1 MSCLKYWVW
10 LSTTNGVG
18 PVVAS
23 RLIEHFGSP
32 ENVYQADASR
42 YGEVCNVKSAI
53 FLDLAK
59 KNLEG
64 ANKILARCQQL
75 NYKVISLQDAEYPE
89 RLRNIYD
96 PPLVIYVR
104 GKLPIIDEE
113 VAVAI
118 VGTRDCTPYGISS
131 AENIGFLL
139 AQHGLLVV
147 TGLAKGI
154 DTAAARGALRGG
166 GRVVGVI
173 GSGIDVVYPR
183 GNTQLFD
190 DVAASGAIVSEYP
203 PGTPAFRSNFPARN
217 RIISGLSL
225 GVTVIE
231 APIRSGALIT
241 ATRAL
246 EQGRDV
252 FTLPGNVDMRSCEGS
267 NLLLREGAIPVLT
280 GEDIVNEYAELFPDK
295 IHCKTNRDTG
305 IPVADGEEY
314 PVNLNYS
321 MKKEHHN
328 SKKGNKNDKIEI
340 DNKTA
345 VDYIDLGVILSALE
359 GDEKTVA
366 ETIGAAVMHVDDITI
381 NSGLST
387 SQTLTALTMLEIGGY
402 IEREGYGKWKIS
414 ASTQRPT
421 QNLRM

>member
-1 MSCLKYWVW
+1 MSYLKYWIW
-10 LSTTNGVG
+10 LSTTSGVG
-18 PVVAS
+18 PVIAS

-32 ENVYQADASR
+32 ENVYNADASR
-42 YGEVCNVKSAI
+42 YREARDVMSANFHELSKKS
-53 FLDLAK
+53 LDGANRILAK
-59 KNLEG
+59 
-64 ANKILARCQQL
+64 CQQL
-75 NYKVISLQDAEYPE
+75 NYQVISLQDAEYPE

-96 PPLVIYVR
+96 PPLVLYAR
-104 GKLPIIDEE
+104 GKLPAIDEE
-113 VAVAI
+113 AAVAI
-118 VGTRDCTPYGISS
+118 VGTRDCTPYGIMS

-139 AQHGLLVV
+139 AQRGLLVV

-173 GSGIDVVYPR
+173 GSGIDVVYPLK
-183 GNTQLFD
+183 NAQLFD
-190 DVAASGAIVSEYP
+190 DVAGAGAIVSEYP
-203 PGTPAFRSNFPARN
+203 PGTPAYRSNFPARN

-267 NLLLREGAIPVLT
+267 NLLLREGAIPILS
-280 GEDIVNEYAELFPDK
+280 GEDIVSEYAELFPDK
-295 IHCKTNRDTG
+295 IHDNTNGDTCDT
-305 IPVADGEEY
+305 VAGGGEY
-314 PVNLNYS
+314 RTNSNFS
-321 MKKEHHN
+321 MKKDQRN
-328 SKKGNKNDKIEI
+328 SIKSKKNDKIEI

-345 VDYIDLGVILSALE
+345 VDYIDLSIILSALT

-387 SQTLTALTMLEIGGY
+387 SQTLTALTMLEIGGF

-414 ASTQRPT
+414 KNT
-421 QNLRM
+421 